1 MKQRLS
7 TLQYF
12 ALTLL
17 GSCLL
22 ACGKDEPKSSG
33 GSSTKPA
40 APGPTV
46 VDSPAE
52 SGGTPSEPGTPG
64 SIRGTTVFVGDPPA
78 RQEIALGSADGCS
91 GHDSPPLTERIIVQ
105 DGKLANV
112 FVYVSKGLAQPVDLG
127 KALRMIL
134 VHDLVEA
141 EAGDVPFFDQS
152 GRREQKPARERAAID
167 HIRDRLGAP
176 LGQEFHDLWHEF
188 EDKATAEAK
197 LAGALDN
204 LEVQIQHNLAS
215 LESWTPI
222 EYDLVYTKMDAHCAH
237 DPFLE
242 ALCQAVKD
250 QAEGKM
256 RSAGVDVDGV
266 RARLGIDEASA

>member
-112 FVYVSKGLAQPVDLG
+112 FVYVSKGLSGWKGEPVSKEPVIIHQSGCIYHPHLTGMRAGRTVHVENRDSITHNVHGKSLKNGEPNQAQAAGSRAIQLRFDEPEVPVTLACDLHPWMKAFVCVVEHPFFAVTGADGSFSIPGLPAGKYTLTAWHEAYGRQKVDLE
-127 KALRMIL
+127 
-134 VHDLVEA
+134 VT
-141 EAGDVPFFDQS
+141 AG
-152 GRREQKPARERAAID
+152 
-167 HIRDRLGAP
+167 GAK
-176 LGQEFHDLWHEF
+176 Q
-188 EDKATAEAK
+188 
-197 LAGALDN
+197 
-204 LEVQIQHNLAS
+204 VQFS
-215 LESWTPI
+215 YP
-222 EYDLVYTKMDAHCAH
+222 K
-237 DPFLE
+237 
-242 ALCQAVKD
+242 
-250 QAEGKM
+250 
-256 RSAGVDVDGV
+256 
-266 RARLGIDEASA
+266 